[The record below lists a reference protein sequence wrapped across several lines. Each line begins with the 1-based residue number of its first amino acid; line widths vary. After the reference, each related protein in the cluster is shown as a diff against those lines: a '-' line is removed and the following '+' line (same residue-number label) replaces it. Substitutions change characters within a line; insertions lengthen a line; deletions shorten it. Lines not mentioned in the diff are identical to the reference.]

1 MIVNPTAPNE
11 PPIMTETVS
20 VRLTQ
25 DERLTL
31 ERLANREERTVSN
44 YVRKHLRNR
53 LEQEK
58 GTHR

>member
-1 MIVNPTAPNE
+1 
-11 PPIMTETVS
+11 MTETVS